1 VGEWAHN
8 HFPRIIGEEW
18 EWYPLQNPHSVSCHL
33 TEIQQPAPQ
42 GPPALQSALEP
53 ILVAKNPG
61 VTESVNSVIDK
72 KKNGTEFKLINLLH
86 MEHANLTPHY
96 VNSNIHK
103 VETCWNIHLGSYD
116 IVISSA
122 KLSSN
127 KQLSYWACSFWMVD
141 ESYQY
146 MSRISERWSIV
157 LQARIR
163 FQLQIAARS
172 GLY

>member
-18 EWYPLQNPHSVSCHL
+18 EWYPLQNPHSVPCHL
-33 TEIQQPAPQ
+33 TEIQQPPPQ
-42 GPPALQSALEP
+42 GPQALQSALEP
-53 ILVAKNPG
+53 ILVVKNPG

-103 VETCWNIHLGSYD
+103 VETCWNIQCK
-116 IVISSA
+116 IV
-122 KLSSN
+122 
-127 KQLSYWACSFWMVD
+127 KQ
-141 ESYQY
+141 
-146 MSRISERWSIV
+146 
-157 LQARIR
+157 QATLLR
-163 FQLQIAARS
+163 
-172 GLY
+172 GL